1 MDHLERMYALH
12 QTLRVRRHPAP
23 TSELMDLLECSRS
36 TLHRTIGHM
45 RDYLGA
51 PILNTPGR
59 GYFYDK
65 AAGKFE
71 LPGLWFRRGELEAL
85 LVMDHLLEGVQPGIL
100 NRYIDPL
107 RAKLQQILDAGVTGA
122 RPFPMHR
129 VRILR
134 THARSVPRELF
145 VPVAS
150 AFVERR
156 QLAFTY
162 AGRAAGTVMRRAAS
176 PQRLVYYR
184 DQWYL
189 DCWDEGKDALR
200 TFSIDRMRDIEVLDS
215 AAREVGEDELDA
227 VLTGGYGLFSG
238 PARYK
243 ARLVFTPERA
253 RWVADERWHADQVG
267 RFRADGY
274 YELVVPYADP
284 RELVGEILRHGAGV
298 EVVEPESLVE
308 AVKVQLEVALAQYI
322 AGR

>member
-71 LPGLWFRRGELEAL
+71 LPGLWIRRGELEAL

-100 NRYIDPL
+100 NRYIEPL
-107 RAKLQQILDAGVTGA
+107 RAKLQQILDVGVTGA
-122 RPFPMHR
+122 LPFPTHR

-134 THARSVPRELF
+134 THARSVPMELF
-145 VPVAS
+145 VPAAS
-150 AFVERR
+150 ALIERR

-162 AGRAAGTVMRRAAS
+162 AGRVAGTVTRRVAS

-200 TFSIDRMRDIEVLDS
+200 TFSIDRIPTRFPSS
-215 AAREVGEDELDA
+215 AARGQAAPASSLSARPCSLNGSVREAQPQHGMPDRPIP
-227 VLTGGYGLFSG
+227 VLVDVEGFEQ
-238 PARYK
+238 
-243 ARLVFTPERA
+243 RLVSFEQFFHRVQQQTLA
-253 RWVADERWHADQVG
+253 
-267 RFRADGY
+267 
-274 YELVVPYADP
+274 ELPW
-284 RELVGEILRHGAGV
+284 AG
-298 EVVEPESLVE
+298 
-308 AVKVQLEVALAQYI
+308 QEVALASVQQAPDI
-322 AGR
+322 ACLVYVVAVPFAKFAE